1 MLRVR
6 EIMTTDVIT
15 VNPETTLRE
24 AMELFASRH
33 VSGAPVVAGGKVVG
47 VVSTTDLMMFA
58 AAMSGVPT
66 EREAPEE
73 WPDDVDAGVV
83 DRSDS
88 DDESS
93 PAFFAELWDDA
104 GAEVTSRIEATR
116 SPEWS
121 VLEEHDVSEV
131 MTRTPL
137 ETLAPNASVE
147 WAADLM
153 RRRRIHRILITEGE
167 TLFGIVTALDIVDA
181 VADHRLTTHEFV
193 FNDIRPRDE
202 R

>member
-15 VNPETTLRE
+15 VSPETTLRE

-33 VSGAPVVAGGKVVG
+33 VSGAPVVAGGRILG
-47 VVSTTDLMMFA
+47 VVSTTDLIMFA
-58 AAMSGVPT
+58 AALSGVPT
-66 EREAPEE
+66 EREAADE
-73 WPDDVDAGVV
+73 WPDEIDAGVV
-83 DRSDS
+83 DRSNS

-104 GAEVTSRIEATR
+104 GAEVTSRIEATG

-121 VLEEHDVSEV
+121 VLDEHDVSEV

-137 ETLAPNASVE
+137 ETLAPDASVE

-153 RRRRIHRILITEGE
+153 RRRRIHRILITEAE
-167 TLFGIVTALDIVDA
+167 SLLGIVSALDIVDA
-181 VADHRLTTHEFV
+181 VADHRLTTHQFV
-193 FNDIRPRDE
+193 FNDRRPSDE
-202 R
+202 E